1 MTTKFER
8 QGTIL
13 RLVQQQ
19 PLSTQADVAEALRAA
34 GIDAVQATVSRD
46 IHQLGLVKVRNEEGR
61 LVYALQGAADLRR
74 LDELTFALR
83 RWAGGFTPAG
93 NLCVIATPRGFA
105 AALADAID
113 AAELDEVAG
122 TIAGDNTVFV
132 AARDGLSGAEL
143 AARTA
148 KAPAVSVVERSSVI
162 LGSLPVGE
170 RVGIAFSGGLD
181 TSCALAWMREH
192 GAIPYAFTAD
202 LGQYDEPDIDAV
214 PDKARLYGAE
224 DAVLVDCKER
234 ARARGPDRAAV
245 RRVPHPDGRQALL
258 QHHAARARRH
268 RDEARAGDGRA
279 RRRHL
284 GRRLDVQGQRHRA
297 LLPLRP
303 ARQREPAH
311 LQAVARQPPSSTSS
325 AAARR

>member
-122 TIAGDNTVFV
+122 TIAGDNTVVV
-132 AARDGLSGAEL
+132 AAGSGMSGAEL
-143 AARTA
+143 A
-148 KAPAVSVVERSSVI
+148 
-162 LGSLPVGE
+162 
-170 RVGIAFSGGLD
+170 
-181 TSCALAWMREH
+181 RE
-192 GAIPYAFTAD
+192 
-202 LGQYDEPDIDAV
+202 
-214 PDKARLYGAE
+214 
-224 DAVLVDCKER
+224 
-234 ARARGPDRAAV
+234 
-245 RRVPHPDGRQALL
+245 
-258 QHHAARARRH
+258 
-268 RDEARAGDGRA
+268 
-279 RRRHL
+279 
-284 GRRLDVQGQRHRA
+284 
-297 LLPLRP
+297 LRK
-303 ARQREPAH
+303 H
-311 LQAVARQPPSSTSS
+311 LQ
-325 AAARR
+325 